1 MKNCLKLIPAIVMF
15 LYSQQSVAQQT
26 DETSLTENSDT
37 TISNY
42 SAFQRSLSLAG
53 VLQTRYVASFTK
65 NVDVNGKNFDTSTNG
80 ITNTFL
86 VKRARVMLK
95 ANVNDHFS
103 ANVLVNLADF
113 NGDPSN
119 KVLENAYIKYSLN
132 KHFNVQAGQFRPFFG
147 IEDAIA
153 VDIIRTLDFSNQYYA
168 FAKNGWQS
176 FQIGLSIF
184 GTIDQKGRV
193 RYFGGVYN
201 GNNKNA
207 ATDNDNTK
215 NFYGRLEVN
224 AARDFTIA
232 VNGSTGSLANSG
244 TGSALGGDFTA
255 RIPLSKGFFLLLMGE
270 YKNGTNFVT
279 YNSVTPALNPELH
292 NYRMQGFYFFPTL
305 RYEYKHPRVRAL
317 ELSCRYEYFDQDYIN
332 NSNPQQTFI
341 PNLSLIFADNFYAA
355 LQMGVSIDLFKNQI
369 PLTSTYNHNLGY
381 LQLQIRI

>member
-1 MKNCLKLIPAIVMF
+1 MKNYVQLSSAIVMS
-15 LYSQQSVAQQT
+15 LLSLQATAQQT
-26 DETSLTENSDT
+26 DETSLTESADT
-37 TISNY
+37 AISNY
-42 SAFQRSLSLAG
+42 SAYKRAISIAG
-53 VLQTRYVASFTK
+53 VLQTRYVASLTK

-86 VKRARVMLK
+86 VKRARVMIK
-95 ANVNDHFS
+95 ADVNDHFS

-113 NGDPSN
+113 NSDPTA

-176 FQIGLSIF
+176 FQIGVSVF
-184 GTIDQKGRV
+184 GTIGKKGRF
-193 RYFGGVYN
+193 RYFGGLYN

-224 AARDFTIA
+224 ALKDFTIA
-232 VNGSTGSLANSG
+232 VNGGTGSLANSG

-255 RIPLSKGFFLLLMGE
+255 RIPLSGKFFLLLMGE

-279 YNSVTPALNPELH
+279 YNGVTPPANPELS

-305 RYEYKHPRVRAL
+305 RYEYKRPRVRAI

-332 NSNPQQTFI
+332 KSNPQQTFI

-355 LQMGVSIDLFKNQI
+355 LQMGVSIDLFKNQV
-369 PLTSTYNHNLGY
+369 PLTTTYNHSLGY